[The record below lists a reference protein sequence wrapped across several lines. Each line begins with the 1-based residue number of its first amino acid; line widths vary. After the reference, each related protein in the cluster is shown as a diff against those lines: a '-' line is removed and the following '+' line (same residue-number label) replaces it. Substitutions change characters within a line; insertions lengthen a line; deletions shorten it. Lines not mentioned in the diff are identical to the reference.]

1 MSNKQRLI
9 VASNRLPLSIRHKDG
24 TFEAKPSSGGLVAA
38 LSGLKNSTD
47 IIWLGWPGA
56 EIQES
61 DKEAVSAALAQE
73 NAAPIFL
80 DEKLSGDHY
89 NGFSSEWLKASESQ
103 LSET

>member
-9 VASNRLPLSIRHKDG
+9 IASNRLPLSIKQLDG

-56 EIQES
+56 EIKES
-61 DKEAVSAALAQE
+61 DKEAVSVALAQE

-80 DEKLSGDHY
+80 SDKLSSDHY
-89 NGFSSEWLKASESQ
+89 NGFSSEWLKV
-103 LSET
+103 

>member
-1 MSNKQRLI
+1 MPNKQRLI
-9 VASNRLPLSIRHKDG
+9 IASNRLPLSVKQQDG

-56 EIQES
+56 EIKDG

-73 NAAPIFL
+73 SAAAIFL
-80 DEKLSGDHY
+80 NQKLSGDHY
-89 NGFSSEWLKASESQ
+89 NGFSSA
-103 LSET
+103 